1 MNVALPNDLV
11 EEARQWRQDLHRHP
25 EMAFQEH
32 RTAEFVAGKLS
43 EYGFKVTRGLG
54 RTGVVGTLSRG
65 TSTRS
70 LALRADMDA
79 LPIVEQT
86 GESYASTNP
95 GVMHAC
101 GHDGHVSMLLAA
113 ARLASLRGDLD
124 GTLHV
129 IFQPAEE
136 VEGGAREMVSDGLFR
151 QINPDAVYG
160 MHNWPALKPGQAVAL
175 DGPMMAAFA
184 TFEVDI
190 VGRGSHGAMPHE
202 GADAVLAAGQV
213 VSALQAI
220 SARNV
225 SPLQAAVVSVTQ
237 IHGGDAFNVLPEKVV
252 LGGTTRWFLP
262 AVGDLIERR
271 LSVIAKSVASAFEC
285 EAKVRYDRRYPAT
298 VNEPASAAAFRQAS
312 AAIGLEV
319 LDAEPSMAAEDFA
332 FMLQEKPGAYLWLGA
347 GKDGENPGLHSPRF
361 DFNDDALPAGIAL
374 WNQLIGQALAR
385 V

>member
-1 MNVALPNDLV
+1 
-11 EEARQWRQDLHRHP
+11 
-25 EMAFQEH
+25 
-32 RTAEFVAGKLS
+32 
-43 EYGFKVTRGLG
+43 
-54 RTGVVGTLSRG
+54 
-65 TSTRS
+65 
-70 LALRADMDA
+70 
-79 LPIVEQT
+79 
-86 GESYASTNP
+86 
-95 GVMHAC
+95 
-101 GHDGHVSMLLAA
+101 
-113 ARLASLRGDLD
+113 
-124 GTLHV
+124 
-129 IFQPAEE
+129 
-136 VEGGAREMVSDGLFR
+136 
-151 QINPDAVYG
+151 
-160 MHNWPALKPGQAVAL
+160 
-175 DGPMMAAFA
+175 A

-312 AAIGLEV
+312 AAIG
-319 LDAEPSMAAEDFA
+319 
-332 FMLQEKPGAYLWLGA
+332 
-347 GKDGENPGLHSPRF
+347 
-361 DFNDDALPAGIAL
+361 
-374 WNQLIGQALAR
+374 
-385 V
+385 